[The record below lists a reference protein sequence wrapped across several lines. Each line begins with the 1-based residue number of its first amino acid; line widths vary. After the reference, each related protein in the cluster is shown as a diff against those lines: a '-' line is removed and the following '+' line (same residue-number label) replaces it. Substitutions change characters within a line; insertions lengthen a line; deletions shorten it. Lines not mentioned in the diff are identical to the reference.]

1 MKICQ
6 RNFLSAK
13 ALRRLGRH
21 RSSYVAITIFLMLS
35 SAAAVVAQSI
45 NTPSVPPD
53 ALTGRTVYNDNCV
66 TCHGISAMGDGEAV
80 SQLGQNIPTALAG
93 TDFIRSTNPSEMFQV
108 ITEGRIDNLMPPFGV
123 GTDNVDPLP
132 EEQRWDVIA
141 YVYSLATPQDS
152 IEIGQFLYEENCLTC
167 HGEGGRGDG
176 ASAGEL
182 EDNPGD
188 LSDLS
193 YWSNVSNQDAFEILR
208 NPTQIP
214 YHEFDVDSDDMTD
227 DELWSVVDY
236 IRTFSY
242 SYFDASAS
250 FKPLESAFV
259 SGNVI
264 NGTTGEPYLEE
275 GSVVELRAYNQDLVE
290 TLAITTTLSAE
301 GAFAFEL
308 SDLPLDQFYRVTLVH
323 GGVEYGSDFGGL
335 TPTDPELDLPITVFE
350 TSTESSVVEIERLH
364 QIINFFEGAVGVN
377 ELYVVN
383 NNSNSVFVGESGD
396 PDEGTFEI
404 LLPDDAQEISFQ
416 RAFGS
421 MDNFV
426 PTNDFVFTGSGWADT
441 FPLRPG
447 PGSLVMLVSYALPY
461 DDAATISHPIL
472 YSASAVNLALP
483 DVGVTLV
490 DAQDWADMGQL
501 AMGSTNV
508 SNFGK
513 SDIPAGSVLILSLEG
528 EPELAEPSVGST
540 VLDSRLELFVGIG
553 VALLVAGIAVVFI
566 RRWQNELVGRAI
578 PLGSD
583 RDELLQAIADLDD
596 DYEAGLIGDYTYQRE
611 REQLKADLIAVWE
624 EEQGS

>member
-21 RSSYVAITIFLMLS
+21 RSSYMAITVFLMLS

-53 ALTGRTVYNDNCV
+53 ALTGRTVYGDNCLA
-66 TCHGISAMGDGEAV
+66 CHGIMAMGDGEAV
-80 SQLGQNIPTALAG
+80 SQLGQNVPTALAG
-93 TDFIRSTNPSEMFQV
+93 TEFIRSTNPSEMFQV
-108 ITEGRIDNLMPPFGV
+108 ITEGRIENLMPPFGV
-123 GTDNVDPLP
+123 GTDNIDPLP

-141 YVYSLATPQDS
+141 YIYSMGTPQDS
-152 IEIGQFLYEENCLTC
+152 VQTGQSLYDENCLTC
-167 HGEGGRGDG
+167 HGGGGKGDG
-176 ASAGEL
+176 VRAGEL

-193 YWSNVSNQDAFEILR
+193 YWSNISNQDVFEILKD
-208 NPTQIP
+208 PTQIT
-214 YHEFDVDSDDMTD
+214 YHEIDVDGDDMTD

-242 SYFDASAS
+242 SYFDAGAP

-259 SGNVI
+259 AGAVI

-275 GSVVELRAYNQDLVE
+275 GTVAELKAYSQDLVE
-290 TLAITTTLSAE
+290 TMALTTTLSDDGTFE
-301 GAFAFEL
+301 FEL
-308 SDLPLDQFYRVTLVH
+308 SDLPLDQFYRVSLVH
-323 GGVEYGSDFGGL
+323 DGVEYGSDFGGL
-335 TPTDPELDLPITVFE
+335 TPTDPALDLPITVFE
-350 TSTESSVVEIERLH
+350 TSTDSSVVEIERLH
-364 QIINFFEGAVGVN
+364 QIISFFEGAVGVN

-383 NNSNSVFVGESGD
+383 NNSNTVFVGESGD
-396 PDEGTFEI
+396 PDQGTFEI
-404 LLPDDAQEISFQ
+404 LLPDDAQEISIQ

-426 PTNDFVFTGSGWADT
+426 PANEFVFTGRGWADS

-447 PGSLVMLVSYALPY
+447 PGTLVILVSYALPY
-461 DDAATISHPIL
+461 DDEATISHPIL

-483 DVGVTLV
+483 DTGVTLV

-513 SDIPAGSVLILSLEG
+513 SDIPAGSVLTLSLEG
-528 EPELAEPSVGST
+528 EPELIESSVGST
-540 VLDSRLELFVGIG
+540 VVDSRLELFVGIG
-553 VALLVAGIAVVFI
+553 VAILVAGIAVVFI
-566 RRWQNELVGRAI
+566 RRWQNVPAERAI

-596 DYEAGLIGDYTYQRE
+596 DFEAGLIGDNTYQRE
-611 REQLKADLIAVWE
+611 REQLKANLVAVWE